1 MKDERGYCGTNLVDV
16 LVEVA
21 HLVAEHASEAT
32 EDVAVQRVVL
42 ETHLRLHL
50 AVLDADRSEL
60 RERLGR
66 VERLAR
72 RPEARHRRMM

>member
-1 MKDERGYCGTNLVDV
+1 MLEQEREANLVDV

-21 HLVAEHASEAT
+21 HLVAEHRSEAT
-32 EDVAVQRVVL
+32 EDVAMQRVVL

-50 AVLDADRSEL
+50 AVLDADRAEL
-60 RERLGR
+60 RERLRR

-72 RPEARHRRMM
+72 SPAISANAHL